1 MPAYLDFPCPGEMG
15 YTLGG
20 HMGSYRIAESE
31 DPEIFTFLSDTESNE
46 KITPVRVIE
55 KYQYYQQTA
64 KNR

>member
-1 MPAYLDFPCPGEMG
+1 
-15 YTLGG
+15 
-20 HMGSYRIAESE
+20 MGSYRIAESE